1 MRVVATAP
9 LSQGRYYVLDG
20 GFSTQLSR
28 YVAGVDEDPLWTARS
43 LVENKEAVLKVHRD
57 FLSAGADI
65 ILTSSYQASKELMK
79 EQLGLSRAETHQ
91 QIVSSVELAWR
102 AVHETGGVPGHSLV
116 GGSVGPYGACL
127 HDGSE
132 YTGSY
137 LKGEN
142 AVRREELV
150 EWHQDRVEALQEG
163 GVR

>member
-1 MRVVATAP
+1 MKVVAAAP
-9 LSQGRYYVLDG
+9 LSPGRYYVLDG

-28 YVAGVDEDPLWTARS
+28 YVEGVDQDPLWTARS
-43 LVENKEAVLKVHRD
+43 LVENKEAVVRVHRD

-65 ILTSSYQASKELMK
+65 ILTSSYQASKELLK
-79 EQLGLSRAETHQ
+79 AELGLTRAETHRH
-91 QIVSSVELAWR
+91 IVSSAELAWQ
-102 AVHETGGVPGHSLV
+102 AVHETGGVPGHNLV

-142 AVRREELV
+142 AVRREELM
-150 EWHQDRVEALQEG
+150 EWHRDRVEALQEG

>member
-1 MRVVATAP
+1 MKVAAAAP
-9 LSQGRYYVLDG
+9 LSPGRYYVLDG

-28 YVAGVDEDPLWTARS
+28 YVEGVDQDPLWTARS
-43 LVENKEAVLKVHRD
+43 LVENKEAVVRVHRD

-65 ILTSSYQASKELMK
+65 ILTSSYQASKELLK
-79 EQLGLSRAETHQ
+79 AELGLTRAETHRH
-91 QIVSSVELAWR
+91 IVSSAELAWR
-102 AVHETGGVPGHSLV
+102 AVHETGGVPGHNLV

-142 AVRREELV
+142 AVRREELM
-150 EWHQDRVEALQEG
+150 EWHRDRVEALQEG

>member
-1 MRVVATAP
+1 M
-9 LSQGRYYVLDG
+9 
-20 GFSTQLSR
+20 
-28 YVAGVDEDPLWTARS
+28 EDMEFLKRS
-43 LVENKEAVLKVHRD
+43 LVENKEAVVKVHKD

-65 ILTSSYQASKELMK
+65 ILTSSYQASKELLK
-79 EQLGLSRAETHQ
+79 AELGLTRAETHRH
-91 QIVSSVELAWR
+91 IVSSAELAWR
-102 AVHETGGVPGHSLV
+102 AVHETGGVPGHNLV

-142 AVRREELV
+142 AVRREELM
-150 EWHQDRVEALQEG
+150 EWHRDRVEALQEG

>member
-1 MRVVATAP
+1 MKVVAAAP
-9 LSQGRYYVLDG
+9 LSPGRYYVLDG

-28 YVAGVDEDPLWTARS
+28 YVEGVDQDPLWTARS
-43 LVENKEAVLKVHRD
+43 LVENKEAVVRVHRD

-65 ILTSSYQASKELMK
+65 ILTSSYQASKELLK
-79 EQLGLSRAETHQ
+79 AELGLTRAETHRH
-91 QIVSSVELAWR
+91 IVSSAELAWR
-102 AVHETGGVPGHSLV
+102 AVHETGGGPGHNLV

-142 AVRREELV
+142 AVRREELM
-150 EWHQDRVEALQEG
+150 EWHRDRVEALQEG